1 MSYMYFVWYC
11 VNIVSKGHWFFL
23 HFNRYINFIWCH
35 NHFSY
40 GVHNAPE
47 LTPDLI
53 QYLLHC
59 VLLIMFQKTNTSN
72 VFFNS
77 VGLFLTCIT
86 LPIYYKPRVF
96 LCVFSNTI
104 KCMVFTCRS
113 LNILFFSWKLHISKV
128 DHWLES
134 CRE

>member
-11 VNIVSKGHWFFL
+11 VNIVSKGHWIFL

-59 VLLIMFQKTNTSN
+59 VLLIMSQKTNSSN

-77 VGLFLTCIT
+77 VGLFLTYALLCLFIIN
-86 LPIYYKPRVF
+86 LEFFCVCFQIPLNVWFSHVDLLIFFFFF
-96 LCVFSNTI
+96 LKASHI
-104 KCMVFTCRS
+104 KSWS
-113 LNILFFSWKLHISKV
+113 LFKIL
-128 DHWLES
+128 
-134 CRE
+134 